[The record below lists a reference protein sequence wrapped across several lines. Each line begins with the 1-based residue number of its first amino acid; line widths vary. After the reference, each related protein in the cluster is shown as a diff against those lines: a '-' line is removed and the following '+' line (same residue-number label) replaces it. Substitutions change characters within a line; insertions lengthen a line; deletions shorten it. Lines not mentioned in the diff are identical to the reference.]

1 VKLSSDTNEALLWA
15 SGAWATLSVTAGII
29 VGFEQS
35 KGEVT
40 CEANSIQ
47 ELLNVPYRVACE
59 LTRRRWE

>member
-1 VKLSSDTNEALLWA
+1 MRLSSETKEALLWA
-15 SGAWATLSVTAGII
+15 SGFYIAFSAMFGAMIGCSGPDTR
-29 VGFEQS
+29 
-35 KGEVT
+35 T